1 MLAGLMFF
9 IGCGEF
15 KGHVAELPQTEVA
28 VSTLRIAPQV
38 SIVSQGDTLDFTAT
52 GGQPPFEFFMD
63 GGLSELNSSGG
74 YRAQGIG
81 LEVINVRDSF
91 GNLAHATVFIQPQ
104 MYALPQAATIVVGE
118 SRIFNVSGGVVPYT
132 ASIVSGDGQVSF
144 DSTLVLR
151 FTAPATAQDVVV
163 RIEDSKGS
171 TFDLSIDVND
181 ALSVTPTTKTL
192 AIGEEFSF
200 VAEGGVPPYSFS
212 TISGPGSIGADS
224 GVYTGYAP
232 GTVNLRLSDSLGHHV
247 TMTVTNTVAA
257 LALDPAVLTLAVG
270 NVYLMKAQ
278 GGFAPYTYS
287 VDSGSGSIDASS
299 GLFLAAMSAGSAT
312 LKVTDSQG
320 TTATASV
327 TINSALT
334 LSPGNYDLSVEDT
347 VNLTAA
353 DGVPPY
359 TFAVITGGGTVNGVG
374 LYTAPQVEGTSVVQ
388 VTDALGNVA
397 ISSLSIKPAVAL
409 SPQTSVV
416 SPGGSTVFNV
426 SGGIPPYI
434 YSVLVGS
441 GSVDSGGVYT
451 ASATPGTEQVRVEDS
466 RGGFAVATVT
476 VDAALNINAPYS
488 AIAVGNSMTFTG
500 SGGTPPYSFS
510 IVSGSGSI
518 TTGGLYEGVAVG
530 TATIQVQDSLGATR
544 TKTVQINPAL
554 SISASKTFLVRD
566 ESILISQT
574 GGVSPYTYSVLT
586 GRGSITATT
595 GPTATFKSSKYFVG
609 KDTIE
614 VRDALGNT
622 ALMEVF
628 TTMPT
633 AAGVNGACS
642 IHPVTRDIYC
652 FGQGSNGAL
661 GVGSTLTLGD
671 NISEIG
677 TAALPVK
684 LGTGKKAIAI
694 TGGQYF
700 YCAILEDHSVKC
712 WGYNNAGQLGEGNKT
727 SRGTTVAQLGDT
739 LPVVNLG
746 TGRKALSIAAGY
758 SSVCALLDDQSIKC
772 WGDNAYGQLGK
783 GNTLDL
789 GDAAGEMGD
798 SLTAVALGT
807 GRSALMV
814 SAGRFHNCALL
825 DDFSV
830 KCWGMNS
837 SGQLG
842 IGSTAAKGNVANQ
855 MGDNLLA
862 VNLGTGRKAKYIAAG
877 HNSTC
882 AILDNDVTK
891 CWGSGV
897 TGMLGIG
904 SAVNIGDAAA
914 EIGDNMK
921 PVELGDNLFAVKV
934 SVGLR
939 TSCFLLNT
947 GQSKCYGYNSNGQLG
962 TASTVTLGQTAATI
976 GNNGPFTVHGTGLG
990 VLDIGASVGY
1000 EDTTNGVYYSQTCFF
1015 YDNMKYKCMGFNS
1028 YGGLGIGTTAAM
1040 GRTAATAGDN
1050 VPFFGMPYGY

>member
-232 GTVNLRLSDSLGHHV
+232 GTVNLRLSDSLGHQV

-257 LALDPAVLTLAVG
+257 LTLEPAALTLAVG

-299 GLFLAAMSAGSAT
+299 GLFLAPMSAGSST
-312 LKVTDSQG
+312 LKVIDSQG
-320 TTATASV
+320 TTATANV
-327 TINSALT
+327 TVNPALT
-334 LSPGNYDLSVEDT
+334 LTPGSYELSVGDT
-347 VNLTAA
+347 AALTAA

-359 TFAVITGGGTVNGVG
+359 TFAVIAGGGSVSGVG
-374 LYTAPQVEGTSVVQ
+374 IYTAPTVDGTSVVQ

-397 ISSLSIKPAVAL
+397 ISSLSVKPAVSL
-409 SPQTSVV
+409 SSQSSVV
-416 SPGGSTVFNV
+416 SPNGSVTFNAA
-426 SGGIPPYI
+426 GGIPPYS

-441 GSVDSGGVYT
+441 GSIDGAGIYT
-451 ASATPGTEQVRVEDS
+451 ASATPGDEQVRVEDS
-466 RGGFAVATVT
+466 RGGYAVATIK
-476 VDAALNINAPYS
+476 VDAALNINSPYNI
-488 AIAVGNSMTFTG
+488 IAMGNSMTFTG

-510 IVSGSGSI
+510 IVSGTGSI

-544 TKTVQINPAL
+544 TKTVQVNPPLA
-554 SISASKTFLVRD
+554 IAASKEFLVRD
-566 ESILISQT
+566 ENLVLSQS
-574 GGVSPYTYSVLT
+574 GGVPPYTYSVVA
-586 GRGSITATT
+586 GRGSITVPT
-595 GPTATFKSSKYFVG
+595 GPTPTFTSSKYFVG

-614 VRDALGNT
+614 VKDSLGNT
-622 ALMEVF
+622 AQLEVF
-628 TTMPT
+628 TTIPT
-633 AAGVNGACS
+633 ASGVNSSCA

-661 GVGSTLTLGD
+661 GVGSTLSLGD
-671 NISEIG
+671 NTSEIG

-684 LGTGKKAIAI
+684 LGTGQKALAI

-712 WGYNNAGQLGEGNKT
+712 WGYNTTGQLGEGNRT
-727 SRGTTVAQLGDT
+727 SRGTTVAQLGDN

-746 TGRKALSIAAGY
+746 TGRKALSFAAGY
-758 SSVCALLDDQSIKC
+758 NSVCALLDDQSIKC
-772 WGDNAYGQLGK
+772 WGDNTYGQLGK
-783 GNTLDL
+783 GNNLDL

-798 SLTAVALGT
+798 SLTAVPLGT
-807 GRSALMV
+807 GRTALMIA
-814 SAGRFHNCALL
+814 AGRFHNCALL
-825 DDFSV
+825 DDFTV
-830 KCWGMNS
+830 KCWGGNS

-842 IGSTAAKGNVANQ
+842 IGSTAHRGNAANQ
-855 MGDNLLA
+855 MGDNLLT

-877 HNSTC
+877 YNSSC

-904 SAVNIGDAAA
+904 SAVNIGDAVA
-914 EIGDNMK
+914 ELGDNMK
-921 PVELGDNLFAVKV
+921 PVELGDHLFAVKV

-939 TSCFLLNT
+939 SSCFLLNT
-947 GQSKCYGYNSNGQLG
+947 GQSKCYGYNSVGQLG
-962 TASTVTLGQTAATI
+962 TASTATLGQTTATI

-990 VLDIGASVGY
+990 VLEIGASTGY
-1000 EDTTNGVYYSQTCFF
+1000 EDTTNGVYYAQTCFF
-1015 YDNMKYKCMGFNS
+1015 YDNMKYKCTGFNT
-1028 YGGLGIGTTAAM
+1028 YGGLGIGTTASM

-1050 VPFFGMPYGY
+1050 IPFFGMPYGY